1 MKQDCHIHM
10 VLDGTDWKAAIGRH
24 REGVAEAE
32 VRTALALYRDL
43 GYDYLR
49 DGGDRW
55 GVGLRAAELAPE
67 YGIRYVSP
75 AFPIHKRGYYGG
87 FIGEGFDTFSE
98 YEALI
103 RRAREQGGSFI
114 KMMISGIMDFD
125 CFGKLSCPGL
135 PPDLIRDMIAAAHD
149 LGLSVMAHANGAE
162 TVLAAVEAG
171 VDSVE
176 HGAYLRQETVLALA
190 ESDTVW
196 VPTLSAIGNLLRGDR
211 FDRGQVEKILHS
223 AMENVTLCGEKGG
236 YLAPGSDAGAWSV
249 FHGQGGQDEG
259 EWLRQALGA
268 EANGI
273 LTRGTAQLRKKFP

>member
-1 MKQDCHIHM
+1 MVDCHVHM
-10 VLDGTDWKAAIGRH
+10 LLDGAYYKSAIDAHRQRPDDTIIRRH
-24 REGVAEAE
+24 
-32 VRTALALYRDL
+32 LADYQRL
-43 GYDYLR
+43 GYTYLR